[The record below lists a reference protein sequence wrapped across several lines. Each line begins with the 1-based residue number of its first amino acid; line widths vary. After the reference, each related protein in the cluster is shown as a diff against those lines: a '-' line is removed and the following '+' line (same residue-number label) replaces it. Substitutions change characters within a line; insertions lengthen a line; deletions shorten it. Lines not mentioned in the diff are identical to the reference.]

1 MKEAI
6 SMGRYDLSS
15 YTVRVLILL
24 ILPCVPLHAQH
35 ALAQEVVV
43 IQQFIGS
50 WEGQGELFGSKAS
63 FSMKWESVLGQ
74 QFVRLTFENGT
85 KGPDGIDRTLQA
97 VAFYKP
103 IGEGRL
109 EGTWFDSRGKVLPLQ
124 VSTEPTTLTTLWG
137 TSSTEQGRTT
147 YRLVDKGTIEV
158 EDFVLKDD
166 QWHQFG
172 HATYQRVL
180 GNQ

>member
-1 MKEAI
+1 
-6 SMGRYDLSS
+6 MGRYNLST
-15 YTVRVLILL
+15 YTVRVLVFLILL
-24 ILPCVPLHAQH
+24 YAPLHTQH
-35 ALAQEVVV
+35 ALAQEVAV

-85 KGPDGIDRTLQA
+85 EGPDGISRTLQA
-97 VAFYKP
+97 VAFYRP

-124 VSTEPTTLTTLWG
+124 VSTEPTTMTTLWG
-137 TSSTEQGRTT
+137 TPATEQGRTM
-147 YRLVDKGTIEV
+147 YRLVDKGKIEV
-158 EDFVLKDD
+158 EDFVLQGD
-166 QWHQFG
+166 QWHKFG
-172 HATYQRVL
+172 HATYQRVPR
-180 GNQ
+180 NQ